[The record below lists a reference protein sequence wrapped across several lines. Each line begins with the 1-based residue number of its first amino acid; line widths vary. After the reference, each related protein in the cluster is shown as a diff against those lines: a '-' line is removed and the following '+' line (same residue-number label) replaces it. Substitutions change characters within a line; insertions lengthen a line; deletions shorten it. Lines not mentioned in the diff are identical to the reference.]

1 MAMLTRHDKILCG
14 TYAVIALVA
23 FVATWWNNIR
33 YITMESTSP
42 IDFFLSGY
50 TNYASSSLTNDLLL
64 FGLAAFVF
72 MVVEARRIGIPKV
85 WIYLVLSGVIAVS
98 VAFPLYLIRRQFVL
112 AERRVVELQR
122 KLAKP
127 GSLLN

>member
-23 FVATWWNNIR
+23 FVATWWNNIGFF
-33 YITMESTSP
+33 TTESTSL
-42 IDFFLSGY
+42 IDFVRSGY
-50 TNYASSSLTNDLLL
+50 VNYGASSLTNDLLL
-64 FGLAAFVF
+64 MGLAAFVF
-72 MVVEARRIGIPKV
+72 MIVEARRIGIPKV

-112 AERRVVELQR
+112 AERRDGSGGVVR
-122 KLAKP
+122 
-127 GSLLN
+127 S